1 MELTPPGIDKARS
14 LEKLLEITG
23 LCREELIA
31 CGDGFNDVTM
41 VQYAGLGVAMENA
54 QQAVKDVADEITV
67 SNDKDGVA
75 LIVEK
80 YMKNK

>member
-1 MELTPPGIDKARS
+1 
-14 LEKLLEITG
+14 
-23 LCREELIA
+23 
-31 CGDGFNDVTM
+31 M